1 MKSHTFVYRTRSQ
14 LTVVFYNNSNKP
26 SFFPRLLHCYKSMTN
41 REDEIVAGQQQTQ
54 NGTAQGTMGS
64 GGTTT
69 VTTAILDPHLAG
81 GGGIITDLSADGNN
95 LDHDGSIPGDDDI
108 SDLAAAAAGHH
119 HGHHLHHNSTTTG
132 SSTGASHH
140 ELWSENP
147 PSSASSG
154 FSDDDSL
161 AGAEGDPKTIEQIVQ
176 MVRERGKQ
184 GLIRE
189 YAEIKARAPD
199 GSFTHAK

>member
-1 MKSHTFVYRTRSQ
+1 
-14 LTVVFYNNSNKP
+14 
-26 SFFPRLLHCYKSMTN
+26 
-41 REDEIVAGQQQTQ
+41 
-54 NGTAQGTMGS
+54 MGS
-64 GGTTT
+64 GATAT

-81 GGGIITDLSADGNN
+81 AAAMATATGATDLSEYVSGHHRTPSSSI
-95 LDHDGSIPGDDDI
+95 DHIGVEDL
-108 SDLAAAAAGHH
+108 SDLAAAAAH
-119 HGHHLHHNSTTTG
+119 HGHHVHHSHHHHHHNTSN
-132 SSTGASHH
+132 S

-184 GLIRE
+184 GLILE
-189 YAEIKARAPD
+189 YTEIKARAPD
-199 GSFTHAK
+199 GTFTHAK